1 MAAGTKAKLVNI
13 PGEVTAQASD
23 GAGLIYLGTS
33 KGDVIKYT
41 TATKAVAK
49 VGNVGRAIE
58 SMSLYSGLL
67 YIARRGGMLGTM
79 TTA

>member
-1 MAAGTKAKLVNI
+1 MAAGTKTKLINI

-23 GAGLIYLGTS
+23 GAGTIYLGTS
-33 KGDVIKYT
+33 KGDVIKYA
-41 TATKAVAK
+41 TATGAVAK
-49 VGNVGRAIE
+49 LGNIGRSIE
-58 SMSLYSGLL
+58 SLSYYSGLL